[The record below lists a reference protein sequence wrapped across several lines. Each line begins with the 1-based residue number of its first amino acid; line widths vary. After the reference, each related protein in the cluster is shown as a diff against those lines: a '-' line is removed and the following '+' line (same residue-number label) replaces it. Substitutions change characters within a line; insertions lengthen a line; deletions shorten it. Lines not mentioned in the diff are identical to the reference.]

1 MPGSKY
7 ARRLLCHSEC
17 GPARSTT
24 KFACLCFYRQQ
35 DSTII
40 WTGSPVASDL
50 GPLRKVVAVMTKVA
64 QRTVT
69 ETRVFAGRPIFGAA
83 GLVHYKSSTKNVG
96 ANSIGSTGWRTLCDC
111 IAIRDCEKG
120 LLRFSCSKPQLRAR
134 AAESLP
140 SSARQIFPLASYLQ
154 SLQDRPSL
162 NGTHVDVD
170 THLLTKLGSWRLR
183 MTDP

>member
-1 MPGSKY
+1 MPVGCCVTQNVAPPGQPRS
-7 ARRLLCHSEC
+7 LLV
-17 GPARSTT
+17 
-24 KFACLCFYRQQ
+24 FVF
-35 DSTII
+35 
-40 WTGSPVASDL
+40 TGSRIRPLYGLDPQSQVIWD
-50 GPLRKVVAVMTKVA
+50 PLRKVAAVIMTKVA

-83 GLVHYKSSTKNVG
+83 GLVHYKSSTRNVG
-96 ANSIGSTGWRTLCDC
+96 AKSIGSTGWRTLCDC
-111 IAIRDCEKG
+111 IAIRDCEKC